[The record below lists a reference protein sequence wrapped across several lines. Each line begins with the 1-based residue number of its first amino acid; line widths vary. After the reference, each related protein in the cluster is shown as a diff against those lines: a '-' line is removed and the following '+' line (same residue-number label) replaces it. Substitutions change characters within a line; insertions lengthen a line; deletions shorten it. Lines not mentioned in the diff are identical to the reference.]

1 MVITTRV
8 ADACVYLGPLAYE
21 FGWDFADHHLMAKGM
36 IIGHLMECGAQVCG
50 GYFADPGYKDVP
62 DLDNLGNPIVEV
74 SEDQVVMSKLP
85 GTGGLMSEAT
95 CKEQLLYEVQ
105 DPAHYFCPD
114 VVADMTKV
122 SFTQIGNDEVEVLI
136 DQAGIPQSPTL
147 KALVGLREGFLA
159 EEMVLFGGPGAL
171 ERAEL
176 TKDILLKRFKRVD
189 LQASEV
195 RMDYIGLNSVYRE
208 STPPS
213 NIAPHKIILR
223 IAIKTTEQKEAEKL
237 RREIEPLAVN
247 GTAGTGKWA
256 TSAPGSRVQPVIG
269 LNSALV
275 PRSEVPASVVMVD
288 ANGAGPVLPIG
299 TD

>member
-1 MVITTRV
+1 
-8 ADACVYLGPLAYE
+8 
-21 FGWDFADHHLMAKGM
+21 
-36 IIGHLMECGAQVCG
+36 
-50 GYFADPGYKDVP
+50 
-62 DLDNLGNPIVEV
+62 
-74 SEDQVVMSKLP
+74 MSKLP

-105 DPAHYFCPD
+105 DPAYYFCPD

-122 SFTQIGNDEVEVLI
+122 SFTQIGNDEVEILI

-159 EEMVLFGGPGAL
+159 EGLVLFGGLGAL

-213 NIAPHKIILR
+213 NIAPHEIILR
-223 IAIKTTEQKEAEKL
+223 IATKTTEQKEAEKL
-237 RREIEPLAVN
+237 RREIKPLAVN

-256 TSAPGSRVQPVIG
+256 TSAPGSCVQPVIG
-269 LNSALV
+269 LNSALLV
-275 PRSEVPASVVMVD
+275 PRSEVSASVVMVD
-288 ANGAGPVLPIG
+288 ANGAWPVLPIG